1 MAGILA
7 GREQPHTQA
16 GTHNVPACFVTQNS
30 LNRASIK
37 AISHPD

>member
-7 GREQPHTQA
+7 GRKQPHTQA

-30 LNRASIK
+30 LNRA
-37 AISHPD
+37 AIRLVSHRD